1 MCYSF
6 SEIEWLS
13 LTQEKILKKSP
24 IRNQNLKSTQ
34 YKFVN
39 KLYVITQYKKNAL
52 EKFNIKTLGC
62 TRWRI
67 ISRLLKHFKLSK
79 SNILL
84 KNKQTNKKNWEE
96 WEKSQPTN
104 LTVLLIMCNNIKI
117 SIFNIS
123 AYIKIF

>member
-1 MCYSF
+1 MIVHAGIKGKSLGLPERESQNKCLHQTRSLMCYSV

-62 TRWRI
+62 TR
-67 ISRLLKHFKLSK
+67 
-79 SNILL
+79 
-84 KNKQTNKKNWEE
+84 
-96 WEKSQPTN
+96 
-104 LTVLLIMCNNIKI
+104 
-117 SIFNIS
+117 
-123 AYIKIF
+123 